1 MQKEN
6 KNTKR
11 QKIHSTFSRIENIHP
26 HKMLLYL
33 AMFGSSLIFLFMII
47 GYSVSAPDA
56 NDYIRFKF
64 PKAFIVSLVLLLL
77 SSFSI
82 SKALPAF
89 RRDDVK
95 ALKRYLAITLFLG
108 LAFTISQYIGWY
120 ELKQSGIYLSGK
132 AAGSY
137 LYVISGLHVLHLAG
151 GLVFLTLLYTKMSRI
166 ARDPVK
172 TLIMVT
178 NPYEKIR
185 MEMLAAYWHFI
196 DIMWVMLFFYFLF
209 SF

>member
-137 LYVISGLHVLHLAG
+137 LYVILGLHVLHLAG